1 MIPARTPSPLSF
13 LPTTLLFMLVGWG
26 GLFALLNTTEPLL
39 GPRWLFF
46 FLVVVAFTGTA
57 LPVTAFLNYRFPGEP
72 PATVR
77 VILRQALW
85 VGVYAGALAWL
96 RIGGVLNTAL
106 AFIVALAFLAI
117 EWLLRLRERSR
128 WDVFEE

>member
-26 GLFALLNTTEPLL
+26 GLLWLLNFSEPTLW
-39 GPRWLFF
+39 PRWLFF
-46 FLVVVAFTGTA
+46 FLLVVAFTGTA

-85 VGVYAGALAWL
+85 VGVYAGTLAWL
-96 RIGGVLNTAL
+96 RVGGVLNFAL
-106 AFIVALAFLAI
+106 AFILASAFIAI
-117 EWLLRLRERSR
+117 EWLIRLRERSR
-128 WDVFEE
+128 WEIVED